1 MSIVQKYMHYY
12 TTQRK
17 PETAVVLACASCSET
32 PMMLVFIYLQ
42 LKVTESRGVGV
53 DKKHS
58 KEAGREI
65 FQRNGWE
72 MVMWEGGESGRKNSQ
87 VHVITEDHFCS
98 SFGIIKKK
106 KLLIWKRKEKIV
118 PGVCDAAFAL
128 YLLKK
133 CFSLWISTQMENG
146 WKLNITNIVIIPALI
161 HQVKHTH
168 MQTQRPIYWNILDKI
183 WVCQDVWYVSVWWYE
198 LVCLP
203 FEWRAAFTSTS
214 SRYMGKRQHSSGG
227 DPEKNPID
235 WKNRQETR
243 TQGGTQRKH
252 MACTHGDCC

>member
-1 MSIVQKYMHYY
+1 MHYY

-32 PMMLVFIYLQ
+32 PMMLLFIYLQ
-42 LKVTESRGVGV
+42 LKVTKSRGVGV

-58 KEAGREI
+58 TEVGREI

-87 VHVITEDHFCS
+87 VCVITEDNFCS

-106 KLLIWKRKEKIV
+106 KSPNMEEKWENCPWCLWCGLCPLSV
-118 PGVCDAAFAL
+118 
-128 YLLKK
+128 KN
-133 CFSLWISTQMENG
+133 CFSLWISKQMENG

-168 MQTQRPIYWNILDKI
+168 MQTHRPIYWNILAKT
-183 WVCQDVWYVSVWWYE
+183 WVCQHFWYVSVWWYK
-198 LVCLP
+198 LVCLA
-203 FEWRAAFTSTS
+203 FEWRAAFTSTW
-214 SRYMGKRQHSSGG
+214 SRYIAKRQHSSGG

-235 WKNRQETR
+235 RKNGQETR
-243 TQGGTQRKH
+243 TQRKH